1 MRQSVRIGAYGDPY
15 AVPENIWRK
24 LFKGRSKIKHRRKDL
39 PDLGWIL
46 YRGPS
51 MFDPKTEIVLI
62 ATRKSK
68 NDKTGNMIQTWI
80 LLVDKAPHKATKDL
94 KAICGGCLYRHDLS
108 DKGKGGCYVLRHNAP
123 LSIWRSFN
131 AGRYST
137 DTDQAFDFIADQIDR
152 YGYTGYS
159 EGSIR
164 FLNSRIKEKAENA
177 EFLASKIMLSAKS
190 EIEAL
195 ELQRKGFKT
204 FRPVGSLDE
213 MIEGETL
220 CESDK
225 NDLQCEEC
233 LKCDAKNGSIVVLAH
248 GAKKNTV
255 LHSIGSL
262 KRASA

>member
-1 MRQSVRIGAYGDPY
+1 MRQSVRIGAYGDPF
-15 AVPENIWRK
+15 AVPQNIWQK

-51 MFDPKTEIVLI
+51 MFDPSKNIVLI
-62 ATRKSK
+62 ATRNSR
-68 NDKTGNMIQTWI
+68 NIKTGNMIQLWI
-80 LLVDKAPHKATKDL
+80 LLEDIAPHEATKDL
-94 KAICGGCLYRHDLS
+94 KAICGGCLYRHDLA

-123 LSIWRSFN
+123 LSIWRSFHS
-131 AGRYST
+131 GKYST

-164 FLNSRIKEKAENA
+164 FLNSRIREKAENA

-190 EIEAL
+190 QIEAL
-195 ELQRKGFKT
+195 ELQRKGFNT

-213 MIEGETL
+213 MIPGETL
-220 CESDK
+220 CESDA

-233 LKCDAKNGSIVVLAH
+233 LKCDAQNGSIVVLAH